1 MQTNL
6 FTPRELLNSTLC
18 EIEISYKPK
27 YKASELPKVVTSADA
42 YGYLKDVFPNLDY
55 REYFYILC
63 LNRNNKVLGY
73 CQISAGG
80 LCGTIAD
87 VRMIMQ
93 TALKSSACSLVI
105 SHNHPS
111 GNLIPSEAD
120 KDLTK
125 KIREAGKVLD
135 IAVLDHL
142 IITSES
148 YFSFADEG
156 LF

>member
-1 MQTNL
+1 MQKDL
-6 FTPRELLNSTLC
+6 FFQRELFNSTLC
-18 EIEISYKPK
+18 EIEISYRPK
-27 YKASELPKVVTSADA
+27 YKASELPKVVTSGDA
-42 YGYLKDVFPNLDY
+42 YECLKDIFPSLDY

-80 LCGTIAD
+80 LCGTVAD
-87 VRMIMQ
+87 VRIIMQ
-93 TALKSSACSLVI
+93 TALKSSATSIVLA
-105 SHNHPS
+105 HNHPS
-111 GNLIPSEAD
+111 GNLIPSESD

-125 KIREAGKVLD
+125 KIKEGGKVLD

-142 IITSES
+142 ILTSES

-156 LF
+156 LM

>member
-1 MQTNL
+1 MNTNIQTL
-6 FTPRELLNSTLC
+6 A
-18 EIEISYKPK
+18 EIEIIYRPN

-42 YGYLKDVFPNLDY
+42 HAYLLNIFPSLEY
-55 REYFYILC
+55 REFFYILC
-63 LNRNNKVLGY
+63 LNRNNKILGF

-80 LCGTIAD
+80 LCGTVAD

-93 TALKSSACSLVI
+93 TGLKSNSCSLI
-105 SHNHPS
+105 LSHCHPS
-111 GNLIPSEAD
+111 GNLNPSEAD

-125 KIREAGKVLD
+125 KIKEAGKVLD
-135 IAVLDHL
+135 IAILDHL

-156 LF
+156 LM

>member
-1 MQTNL
+1 MQANL
-6 FTPRELLNSTLC
+6 FTPVPMYNSTLA

-27 YKASELPKVVTSADA
+27 YKASELQKVVTSADA
-42 YGYLKDVFPNLDY
+42 YCCLKDVFPSLDY

-80 LCGTIAD
+80 LTGTMAD

-93 TALKSSACSLVI
+93 AALKSNSCSIIL
-105 SHNHPS
+105 SHCHPS
-111 GNLIPSEAD
+111 GNLEPSEAD

-125 KIREAGKVLD
+125 KIQEAGKVLD

-156 LF
+156 KM